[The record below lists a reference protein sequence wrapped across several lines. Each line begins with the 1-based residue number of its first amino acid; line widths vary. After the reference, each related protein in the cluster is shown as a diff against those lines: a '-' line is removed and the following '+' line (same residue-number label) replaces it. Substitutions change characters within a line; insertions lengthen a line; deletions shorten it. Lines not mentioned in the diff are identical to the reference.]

1 LAQAS
6 TALQS
11 NANRTTNNFFPAMKS
26 KGMKDM
32 KEIKVMNGII
42 GMNENTER
50 GKTANGLKRSEST
63 SLISQKSQ
71 KNLTF
76 KNTELAGQLPGLLK
90 TIRSIY

>member
-1 LAQAS
+1 
-6 TALQS
+6 
-11 NANRTTNNFFPAMKS
+11 
-26 KGMKDM
+26 MKDM

-76 KNTELAGQLPGLLK
+76 KNTE
-90 TIRSIY
+90 